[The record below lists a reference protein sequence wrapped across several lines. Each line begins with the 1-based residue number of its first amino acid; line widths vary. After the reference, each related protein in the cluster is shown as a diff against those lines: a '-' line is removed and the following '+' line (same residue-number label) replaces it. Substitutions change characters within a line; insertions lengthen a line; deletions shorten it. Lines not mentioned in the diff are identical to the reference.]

1 MGSLLGKIEQ
11 ASIVLAMEDFYLV
24 HQNYTTKVVLHI
36 KDSMGNSVKAASAGK
51 CSALRYV
58 MEVKKTV
65 FVTFSLS
72 TSLCMHLLNI
82 TFALSL
88 SRMLVLTS

>member
-1 MGSLLGKIEQ
+1 
-11 ASIVLAMEDFYLV
+11 
-24 HQNYTTKVVLHI
+24 
-36 KDSMGNSVKAASAGK
+36 MGNSVKAASAGK

-82 TFALSL
+82 TFALTYVSTDIL
-88 SRMLVLTS
+88 KNLRLFIVFSAGEKTYA